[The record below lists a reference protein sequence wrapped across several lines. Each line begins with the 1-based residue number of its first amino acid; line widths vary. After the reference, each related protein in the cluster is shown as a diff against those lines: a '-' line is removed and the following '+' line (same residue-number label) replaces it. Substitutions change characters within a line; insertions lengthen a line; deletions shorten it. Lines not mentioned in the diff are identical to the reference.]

1 MINRRRITLNGTEII
16 EESFR
21 NITWDKVKIKRN
33 QELFRTDFWA
43 LKDLTM
49 SQTKKDYRQFLRDL
63 PQNFTEA
70 DSAADAWNE
79 YEIPERKYD
88 SKTESRKDSSP

>member
-1 MINRRRITLNGTEII
+1 MLNRRRITLNGSEII

-21 NITWDKVKIKRN
+21 NITWNEVKIKRN
-33 QELFRTDFWA
+33 QELVRTDFWA

-70 DSAADAWNE
+70 NDAADAWNE
-79 YEIPERKYD
+79 YEIPE
-88 SKTESRKDSSP
+88 